1 MSVQCAH
8 QKLVFSEDNE
18 HSKSINNHVVEHGL
32 CRSPVLRARG
42 GNLGDLL
49 GVIF

>member
-1 MSVQCAH
+1 MSVQFAH
-8 QKLVFSEDNE
+8 QNFKTCEYNE
-18 HSKSINNHVVEHGL
+18 HSKSINSYVVEHDL